1 MKYIDTDIIQIS
13 ILGAETVLAESRKK
27 VWVELNHEKYI
38 LQLIDAYQL
47 IENAMTNDYGMIIDR
62 NSHYS
67 IVPVDAYN
75 VFNRFK
81 RLKAI
86 ALAINDERRK
96 YFPVSFEQDLYQGE
110 MKVFQTVGQA
120 RNWIKK
126 MLNES
131 IMQYV

>member
-1 MKYIDTDIIQIS
+1 MN
-13 ILGAETVLAESRKK
+13 ILIE
-27 VWVELNHEKYI
+27 
-38 LQLIDAYQL
+38 AYQL
-47 IENAMTNDYGMIIDR
+47 AEDAMTNHYGMIIDW

-67 IVPVDAYN
+67 IIPVDAYN
-75 VFNRFK
+75 VFNSCK

-86 ALAINDERRK
+86 VLVINDERRT

-126 MLNES
+126 ILNES
-131 IMQYV
+131 IMQYL